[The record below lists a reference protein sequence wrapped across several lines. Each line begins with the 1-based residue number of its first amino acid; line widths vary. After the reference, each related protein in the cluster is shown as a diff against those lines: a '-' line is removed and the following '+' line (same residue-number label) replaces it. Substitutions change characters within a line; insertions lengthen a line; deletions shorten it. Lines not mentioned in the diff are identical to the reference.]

1 MSCSIRDPSPR
12 DFSIMTLVSGTNFKN
27 SPPFY
32 NFQINQINQKNQNNI
47 HNLFFLLLQEIDMH
61 QNIKISWKDA
71 QKVDFRKFTKH
82 ILEFY
87 TKNSPR
93 NSWSPH
99 FMITLL
105 NQKSQ
110 NGGGPPVSL
119 FFFSSSFDLNNFN
132 VCNTFSDI
140 HLITYLTYK

>member
-93 NSWSPH
+93 NSWSPY
-99 FMITLL
+99 FRITIWY
-105 NQKSQ
+105 QKSR
-110 NGGGPPVSL
+110 NAGTSCIVI
-119 FFFSSSFDLNNFN
+119 FSYLSPCLNLGHSCSWF
-132 VCNTFSDI
+132 I
-140 HLITYLTYK
+140 K